1 MIDGFNQIICKFCFL
16 FPLGALFWN
25 IFVDVFT
32 TNTFI
37 YIAGV
42 IRNTR
47 VLNYSESH
55 NYVLSVVAQDCGSNK
70 SKPLLVTVEVKQAC
84 NTGWTGK
91 HKLKTIQIEL
101 KCKNLKI
108 LLRHA

>member
-1 MIDGFNQIICKFCFL
+1 MVLIKLFANFVFY

-25 IFVDVFT
+25 IFLDVFT

-91 HKLKTIQIEL
+91 HKFKTIQLEL
-101 KCKNLKI
+101 KCKDKL